1 MPCLDAGDCC
11 VENIVKITNITFRA
25 SDPLQER
32 AGLLGWISATIDDR
46 LRLDGLTLRRT
57 ADGRLT
63 LSFPAKRDSTGRKH
77 SYVRPIDD
85 HTRIEIE
92 QQVFHALGLEE
103 GLAR

>member
-1 MPCLDAGDCC
+1 MKITDITFKAGD
-11 VENIVKITNITFRA
+11 A
-25 SDPLQER
+25 LAER
-32 AGLLGWISATIDDR
+32 AGLLGWISATIDNR

-57 ADGRLT
+57 TSGRLT
-63 LSFPAKRDSTGRKH
+63 LSFPAKRDGTGRKH

-85 HTRIEIE
+85 RTRLEIE